1 MAVLDREIA
10 KRHSHWCTR
19 ASILRKREHFVN
31 ISAVQDRA
39 ILPNRHVMKPK
50 LEVLIQARLM
60 PSNSDA
66 RSLAFAA
73 MGTKSPE
80 GMDRGNCK
88 HKSKAKLL
96 DHAPIVERGDIGDGA
111 IPGKRSEW
119 EGKKR
124 RNCGN
129 VGNANELNLKRS
141 SAQ

>member
-1 MAVLDREIA
+1 
-10 KRHSHWCTR
+10 
-19 ASILRKREHFVN
+19 
-31 ISAVQDRA
+31 
-39 ILPNRHVMKPK
+39 
-50 LEVLIQARLM
+50 M

-80 GMDRGNCK
+80 GVDRGETANTR
-88 HKSKAKLL
+88 AKPSCSRTN
-96 DHAPIVERGDIGDGA
+96 HAPIVERRDIGDGA